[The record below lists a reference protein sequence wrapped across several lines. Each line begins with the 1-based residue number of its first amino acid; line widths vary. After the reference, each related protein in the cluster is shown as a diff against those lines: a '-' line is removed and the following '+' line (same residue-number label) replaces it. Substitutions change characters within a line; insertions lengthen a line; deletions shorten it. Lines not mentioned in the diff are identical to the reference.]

1 MAINSRNRIQEPV
14 EVDQV
19 TLSDLNKRFDNLA
32 YAFDDIVD
40 ITNAIAEMKQDL
52 AEIKALIVES
62 RQEPATSLEALKDE
76 FIRKI
81 LGYK

>member
-1 MAINSRNRIQEPV
+1 MAINSRNRIQEQV